1 MLTPRA
7 HSSYAIPQ
15 VGHQSMQF
23 VSPRPA
29 LVAALALGTGIFA
42 SLSSAQGQDVQSL
55 TEVLARAYE
64 TSPALGAARAGQ
76 RATDENLPQAQSN
89 LFRPTIT
96 VNAREGRSVVRQ
108 EEKDSN
114 ALGAIDTRTRT
125 STRDSTYGYTLSLP
139 LFRGG
144 QTIAEIDE
152 AESAIAAGQA
162 NLTQTEISVLA
173 AAISAYAD
181 VVYYRAVSTL
191 GAQTVTNYQQRV
203 DRTRDELEA
212 QRRTV
217 SDLALFRSSLA
228 TSQKSLA
235 AAEGEK
241 RAAESA
247 FEAISGL
254 RPTTLERWPSLSE
267 LPTSLEGAISTAK
280 ANNPTIRAAT
290 HTIDENEAAVRAA
303 EGVLFPQVSLVQ
315 SFTREHDNARYRG
328 GAQPYDQIDQE
339 DTWSAG
345 VTLSMPLYAGGEN
358 HSVVREKKQSL
369 SQARLT
375 LANAQL
381 TVEQAVTAAWERLVA
396 QREGLAFAQQNV
408 QALEDAFEA
417 VEFQYGRGDAT
428 GRNLIDVIDERDTA
442 RISVEAAQR
451 AVLLAESTLLQATGQ
466 LTAVALALPVDLY
479 DPEVHLRKV
488 DGKLF
493 GLGD

>member
-1 MLTPRA
+1 MHAPSQRRILTA
-7 HSSYAIPQ
+7 TTFFIA
-15 VGHQSMQF
+15 
-23 VSPRPA
+23 A
-29 LVAALALGTGIFA
+29 LVGGSA
-42 SLSSAQGQDVQSL
+42 SLHAQSTQSL

-76 RATDENLPQAQSN
+76 RATDENLPQAQSQ
-89 LFRPTIT
+89 LFRPQITI
-96 VNAREGRSVVRQ
+96 NAQEGRTVLKQ

-114 ALGAIDTRTRT
+114 ALGAVDVNKRT
-125 STRDSTYGYTLSLP
+125 STRDSQYGYTLTLP

-144 QTIAEIDE
+144 QTIASIDE
-152 AESAIAAGQA
+152 AESAISAGQA
-162 NLTQTEISVLA
+162 SLISAEITVLA
-173 AAISAYAD
+173 AAITAYAD
-181 VVYYRAVSTL
+181 VVYYRTVSEL
-191 GAQTVTNYQQRV
+191 GSRTVANYQQRV
-203 DRTRDELEA
+203 DRTREELEA

-228 TSQKSLA
+228 SSQKTLA
-235 AAEGEK
+235 TAEGER
-241 RAAESA
+241 RAAEAS

-254 RPTTLERWPSLSE
+254 PPGDLQHWPTLDK
-267 LPTSLEGAISTAK
+267 LPTSLEEALSVAK
-280 ANNPTIRAAT
+280 TNNPIIRSAEY
-290 HTIDENEAAVRAA
+290 TIDEYEAAVRAA
-303 EGVLFPQVSLVQ
+303 EGVLFPQVNLVQ
-315 SFTREHDNARYRG
+315 SFTREHDSINYRG
-328 GAQPYDQIDQE
+328 GNTPYDEIDRE
-339 DTWSAG
+339 DTWSA
-345 VTLSMPLYAGGEN
+345 VLSLTMPLYAGGDN
-358 HSVVREKKQSL
+358 HSVLREKKQTL
-369 SQARLT
+369 SQSRLT
-375 LANAQL
+375 LANTQL
-381 TVEQAVTAAWERLVA
+381 TIEQSVKAAWERLAA
-396 QREGLAFAQQNV
+396 QREGLVFAQQNV